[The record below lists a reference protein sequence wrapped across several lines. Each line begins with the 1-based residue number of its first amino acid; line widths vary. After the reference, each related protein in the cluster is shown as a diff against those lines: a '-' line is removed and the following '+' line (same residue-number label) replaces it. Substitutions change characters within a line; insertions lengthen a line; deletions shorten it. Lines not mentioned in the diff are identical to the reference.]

1 MGDWMGHVFNRR
13 KKGNPTKQKA
23 LTAHFARYR
32 SCTMPKGAR
41 CTGLKV
47 TGYLKT

>member
-32 SCTMPKGAR
+32 SCTMPKGAHKWSLIVFR
-41 CTGLKV
+41 LIS
-47 TGYLKT
+47 